1 MSMIINAS
9 RFILFG
15 PSLNEISL
23 RSVLTRGALNTGR
36 RFMGLPPIGG
46 PGLWEWLKEQAKRW
60 WRELWGYQG
69 DRLPIPA
76 DMPERLFTTVDGV
89 LKARGGIDKATE
101 APHFWANAKASISS
115 PFFWSI
121 PVDYNPHADPQK
133 VYGFELALEDQLAR
147 AGYDYNV
154 RIQPKPMRIEI
165 DKPKPPAVSLA
176 ELWPQVATWKIDE
189 RSALLGLAW
198 IRGQTTTLAMQLAG
212 EDFSA
217 FIAGSPGSGKTQ
229 LSMTMLLTLAY
240 TNSPGS
246 LSMVIIDPKAVD
258 FRPFAGLPHLARP
271 VINEPRQAAEVI
283 QSLVDEMDNRTRSA
297 AKGDVSFLRHSI
309 LLYVDELSDLL
320 NSLPGDQ
327 SEALALALQRLAQK
341 GRGVGFVVIAATQRV
356 YDVPASA
363 HTKLNTRIVGKMRN
377 ANDSVSASGVPGT
390 QTNRLPGRG
399 SFELYCSDQQGLR
412 IQSPFVA
419 ASDKPDYERQI
430 QRFID
435 DIRERWGG
443 YQPGWGT
450 TEPPTTNSQPP
461 ITDHQQPATVD
472 VITIPVELYQWMFQ
486 TGSANPSTISQ
497 RQVRKRHQELYG
509 VDPGSSKAKLF
520 LEGFLNSIGAE
531 NALDAA

>member
-1 MSMIINAS
+1 MSMVVNLS
-9 RFILFG
+9 RFVLFG
-15 PSLNEISL
+15 PQLSEISL
-23 RSVLTRGALNTGR
+23 RSALTRSALNTGR
-36 RFMGLPPIGG
+36 RFLGLPPVGG
-46 PGLWEWLKEQAKRW
+46 PGLWQWLVAQAKRW
-60 WRELWGYQG
+60 WSELWGYHG
-69 DRLPIPA
+69 DRLPIPL
-76 DMPERLFTTVDGV
+76 DLPERLFATVDGV
-89 LKARGGIDKATE
+89 LKARGGTDKATD
-101 APHFWANAKASISS
+101 APNFWANARSTVSS

-121 PVDYNPHADPQK
+121 PVDYNPHTDPQK

-154 RIQPKPMRIEI
+154 RIQSKPMRIEI

-176 ELWPQVATWKIDE
+176 ELWPQVATWKADE

-198 IRGQTTTLAMQLAG
+198 VRGQTTTLAMHMAG

-240 TNSPGS
+240 SNSPTS

-271 VINEPRQAAEVI
+271 VINEPTQAAEVI
-283 QSLVDEMDNRTRSA
+283 QSLVEEMDNRTRSA

-327 SEALALALQRLAQK
+327 SEALALNLQRLAQK

-363 HTKLNTRIVGKMRN
+363 HTKLNARIVGKMRN

-430 QRFID
+430 QRFIN
-435 DIRERWGG
+435 DICERWQSH
-443 YQPGWGT
+443 QPGWGA
-450 TEPPTTNSQPP
+450 NG
-461 ITDHQQPATVD
+461 QQPAASSQQPTESAEPD
-472 VITIPVELYQWMFQ
+472 VITIPAELYQWMFQ
-486 TGSANPSTISQ
+486 TGSANPNAISQ

-531 NALDAA
+531 LEPQNV